1 MCTDDTASRRFS
13 LARLLVLT
21 KSTRGLYVAWLVCYQ
36 LRDRLAGYCTDQQQA
51 TMKMTMKA
59 ISHFEINYTSL
70 P

>member
-1 MCTDDTASRRFS
+1 MAFGVNEVVRVACMS
-13 LARLLVLT
+13 
-21 KSTRGLYVAWLVCYQ
+21 AWLVCYQ

-59 ISHFEINYTSL
+59 ISHFEINCTSL

>member
-1 MCTDDTASRRFS
+1 MCTDDPASRRFS

-21 KSTRGLYVAWLVCYQ
+21 KSYAWLVCRMVG
-36 LRDRLAGYCTDQQQA
+36 LLPTTRLAGYCTDQQQA